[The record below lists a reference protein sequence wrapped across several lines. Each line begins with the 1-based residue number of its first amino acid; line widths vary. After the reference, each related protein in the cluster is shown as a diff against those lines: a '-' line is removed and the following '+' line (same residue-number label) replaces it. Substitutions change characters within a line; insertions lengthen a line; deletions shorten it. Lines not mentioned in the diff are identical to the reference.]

1 VARAALD
8 QLGLDRMLWMPTGN
22 PRYREPAVASGE
34 HRVAMLALAL
44 QGEPRWEIDPRE
56 LGPNVSGFT
65 VDTLQELRLELGR
78 DTELVLLMGADQL
91 GKLASWHRPAEV
103 RRLATLA
110 AAGRPGFD
118 AGKEK
123 ALRVEMP
130 PMAISGTDIRARVAR
145 GEDIA
150 GLVPSAVANYISEQ
164 RLYR

>member
-1 VARAALD
+1 MARAAQE
-8 QLGLDRMLWMPTGN
+8 QLGLDKVVWMPTGN

-34 HRVAMLALAL
+34 HRVAMLRLAL
-44 QGEPRWEIDPRE
+44 EREPRWEIDARE

-91 GKLASWHRPAEV
+91 GKLATWHQPAEV

-110 AAGRPGFD
+110 AAGRPGFET
-118 AGKEK
+118 GQEK

-150 GLVPSAVANYISEQ
+150 ALVPAAVASYISGQ